1 MNQWDFNNC
10 RLFLEEMIRANPE
23 NRDLIGAYQKLIEK
37 KADFEI
43 SFLKADADLRSEWEK
58 NQTERMKAEADVRKK
73 SIEKGAPQNGYLP
86 NNGI

>member
-23 NRDLIGAYQKLIEK
+23 NKDLISAYQKLIEK

-43 SFLKADADLRSEWEK
+43 AFLKADTGLRSEWEK

-73 SIEKGAPQNGYLP
+73 SIEKGAAQPGYLSS
-86 NNGI
+86 NL

>member
-23 NRDLIGAYQKLIEK
+23 NKDLIGAYQKLIEK
-37 KADFEI
+37 KADFDI
-43 SFLKADADLRSEWEK
+43 SFLKADADVRSEWEK

-73 SIEKGAPQNGYLP
+73 SIEKGAPQYGHLP
-86 NNGI
+86 NNTI

>member
-23 NRDLIGAYQKLIEK
+23 NRDLIGAYQRLIEK

-73 SIEKGAPQNGYLP
+73 SIEKGTPQHGYLP
-86 NNGI
+86 NNVI